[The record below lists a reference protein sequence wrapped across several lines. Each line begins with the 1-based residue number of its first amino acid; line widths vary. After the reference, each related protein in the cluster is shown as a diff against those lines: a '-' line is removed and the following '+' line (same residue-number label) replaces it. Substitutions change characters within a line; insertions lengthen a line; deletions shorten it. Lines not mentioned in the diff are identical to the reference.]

1 MLQAPVILH
10 IDDDEDDLLV
20 FKEALASADPGIQLR
35 QEQGVNNPQQFIQL
49 VKDTAPCLIIVDLNM
64 PGIGGKELLPV
75 LKNDPAISKIPV
87 VAFTTSALPSD
98 REYCS
103 CFGVE
108 CITKPLHFDQL
119 IDAIRTMLGYCLCTP
134 SRKIQRRN
142 DQ

>member
-1 MLQAPVILH
+1 MLQAPLILH

-35 QEQGVNNPQQFIQL
+35 QEQGVKHPLQFIQL
-49 VKDTAPCLIIVDLNM
+49 VKESSPCLIIVDLNM
-64 PGIGGKELLPV
+64 PGIGGKELLP
-75 LKNDPAISKIPV
+75 LIKNDPAINTIPI

-108 CITKPLHFDQL
+108 CVTKPLHFDHL
-119 IDAIRTMLGYCLCTP
+119 VESIKTMLGYCLSSS
-134 SRKIQRRN
+134 SRKNEQRN